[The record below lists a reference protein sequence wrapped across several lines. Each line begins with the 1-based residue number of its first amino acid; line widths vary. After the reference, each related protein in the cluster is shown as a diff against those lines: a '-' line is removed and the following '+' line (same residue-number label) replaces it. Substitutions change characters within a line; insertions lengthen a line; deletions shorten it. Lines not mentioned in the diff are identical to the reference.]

1 MNPQLLRVTN
11 RIIERSRETRS
22 AYLARI
28 EQAKTST
35 VHRSQLACGN
45 LAHGFAACQPE
56 DKASLKS
63 MLRNNIAIITSY
75 NDMLSA
81 HQPYEHYPEIIRKAL
96 HEANAVGQVAGGVPA
111 MCDGVTQGQDGM
123 ELSLLSREVIAMS
136 AAVGLS
142 HNMFDGALF
151 LGVCDKIVPG
161 LTMAALSFGHLPAV
175 FVPSGPMASG
185 LPNKEKVRIRQL
197 YAEGKVDRMALL
209 ESEAASYHAPGTCTF
224 YGTANTNQ
232 MVVEFMGMQLPGS
245 SFVHPDSPLRDA
257 LTAAAARQ
265 VTRMT
270 GNGNEW
276 MPIGKMIDEKVVVNG
291 IVALLAT
298 GGSTNHTMHLVAMAR
313 AAGIQ
318 INWDDFS
325 DLSDV
330 VPLMARLYPNGPA
343 DINHFQAAGGV
354 PVLVRELL
362 KAGLLH
368 EDVNTVAGFGLS
380 RYTLEPWLNNGELDW
395 REGAEKSLDNNVI
408 ASFEQPFSHHG
419 GTKVLSGNLGRAVM
433 KTSAVPVENQVIEA
447 PAVVFESQ
455 HDVMPAFEA
464 GLLDRD
470 CVVVVRHQG
479 PKANGMPELHKLM
492 PPLGVLLDRCFKI
505 ALVTDGRLSGASG
518 KVPSAIHVTP
528 EAYDG
533 GLLAKV
539 RDGDIIRVNG
549 QTGELTLLVDEAELA
564 AREPHIPDLSASR
577 VGTGRELFSA
587 LREKTVR
594 CRTGRNLYHFL
605 RRQICNQARENS
617 DEKLENKCRINPD
630 HRPGCTGYRGKKTGT
645 RGADGKSVG
654 CWWGARSGSDSA
666 YRVRS

>member
-1 MNPQLLRVTN
+1 MHPELLRVTK
-11 RIIERSRETRS
+11 RIAERSRATRE

-28 EQAKTST
+28 EQAKSQT
-35 VHRSQLACGN
+35 VHRASLACGN
-45 LAHGFAACQPE
+45 LAHGFAACQPD
-56 DKASLKS
+56 DKAALKS
-63 MLRNNIAIITSY
+63 MLRNNIGIITSY

-81 HQPYEHYPEIIRKAL
+81 HQPYENYPQQIREAL
-96 HEANAVGQVAGGVPA
+96 HIVGAVAQVAGGVPA

-142 HNMFDGALF
+142 HNMFDGALY

-161 LTMAALSFGHLPAV
+161 LVMAALSFGHLPAV
-175 FVPSGPMASG
+175 FIPSGPMSSG

-197 YAEGKVDRMALL
+197 YAEGKVDRAALL
-209 ESEAASYHAPGTCTF
+209 ESEAASYHEPGTCTF

-232 MVVEFMGMQLPGS
+232 MVIEFMGMQLPGS
-245 SFVHPDSPLRDA
+245 SFVHPDAPLRHA

-265 VTRMT
+265 VTRLT

-276 MPIGKMIDEKVVVNG
+276 MPLGKLVDEKVVVNG

-313 AAGIQ
+313 AAGII

-325 DLSDV
+325 EISDV
-330 VPLMARLYPNGPA
+330 VPLLARLYPNGPA

-354 PVLVRELL
+354 PVLMRELL
-362 KAGLLH
+362 KGGLLH
-368 EDVNTVAGFGLS
+368 EDVNTVAGFGLT
-380 RYTLEPWLNNGELDW
+380 RYTQEPWLDNGELAW
-395 REGAEKSLDNNVI
+395 RDGAQASLDDTII
-408 ASFEQPFSHHG
+408 ATIDKPFSKHG

-433 KTSAVPVENQVIEA
+433 KTSAVPVENQVVEA

-455 HDVMPAFEA
+455 HDVLPAFEA
-464 GLLDRD
+464 SLLDRD
-470 CVVVVRHQG
+470 CVIVVRHQG

-539 RDGDIIRVNG
+539 RDGDLIRVNG
-549 QTGELTLLVDEAELA
+549 QTGELTLLVDDAELA
-564 AREPHIPDLSASR
+564 QREPHHPDLSAQR
-577 VGTGRELFSA
+577 VGTGRELFGA
-587 LREKTVR
+587 LRE
-594 CRTGRNLYHFL
+594 NL
-605 RRQICNQARENS
+605 S
-617 DEKLENKCRINPD
+617 
-630 HRPGCTGYRGKKTGT
+630 
-645 RGADGKSVG
+645 GAEQ
-654 CWWGARSGSDSA
+654 GATCIEF
-666 YRVRS
+666 

>member
-22 AYLARI
+22 AYLGRI

-395 REGAEKSLDNNVI
+395 REGAEKSLDSNVI

-505 ALVTDGRLSGASG
+505 ALVTDGRLSVSYPRNTRSLRWRAAG
-518 KVPSAIHVTP
+518 KSARRGHHSCEWT
-528 EAYDG
+528 D
-533 GLLAKV
+533 
-539 RDGDIIRVNG
+539 RRTD
-549 QTGELTLLVDEAELA
+549 A
-564 AREPHIPDLSASR
+564 AGRRS
-577 VGTGRELFSA
+577 GTGCS
-587 LREKTVR
+587 
-594 CRTGRNLYHFL
+594 RTAH
-605 RRQICNQARENS
+605 S
-617 DEKLENKCRINPD
+617 
-630 HRPGCTGYRGKKTGT
+630 
-645 RGADGKSVG
+645 
-654 CWWGARSGSDSA
+654 
-666 YRVRS
+666 

>member
-1 MNPQLLRVTN
+1 MNPNLLRVTQ
-11 RIIERSRETRS
+11 RIVERSRDTRS

-28 EQAKTST
+28 EQAKSTT

-45 LAHGFAACQPE
+45 LAHGFAACQPD

-81 HQPYEHYPEIIRKAL
+81 HQPYEHYPDIIRKAL

-161 LTMAALSFGHLPAV
+161 LVMAALSFGHLPSI
-175 FVPSGPMASG
+175 FIPSGPMASG
-185 LPNKEKVRIRQL
+185 LANKEKVRI
-197 YAEGKVDRMALL
+197 VDRMALL

-245 SFVHPDSPLRDA
+245 SFVHPDAPLREA

-265 VTRMT
+265 VTRLT

-313 AAGIQ
+313 AAGIL

-325 DLSDV
+325 DLSDI

-354 PVLVRELL
+354 PVLMRELL
-362 KAGLLH
+362 NAGLLH

-380 RYTLEPWLNNGELDW
+380 RYTMEPWLNEGELDW
-395 REGAEKSLDNNVI
+395 REGAAKSLDSNVI
-408 ASFEQPFSHHG
+408 ATFDQPFSHHG

-455 HDVMPAFEA
+455 HDVLPAFDA

-549 QTGELTLLVDEAELA
+549 QTGELTLLVDEEELA
-564 AREPHIPDLSASR
+564 SRQPHIPDLSASR
-577 VGTGRELFSA
+577 VGTGREMFSA
-587 LREKTVR
+587 LREK
-594 CRTGRNLYHFL
+594 L
-605 RRQICNQARENS
+605 S
-617 DEKLENKCRINPD
+617 
-630 HRPGCTGYRGKKTGT
+630 
-645 RGADGKSVG
+645 GAEQ
-654 CWWGARSGSDSA
+654 GATCITF
-666 YRVRS
+666 

>member
-1 MNPQLLRVTN
+1 
-11 RIIERSRETRS
+11 
-22 AYLARI
+22 
-28 EQAKTST
+28 
-35 VHRSQLACGN
+35 
-45 LAHGFAACQPE
+45 
-56 DKASLKS
+56 
-63 MLRNNIAIITSY
+63 
-75 NDMLSA
+75 
-81 HQPYEHYPEIIRKAL
+81 
-96 HEANAVGQVAGGVPA
+96 
-111 MCDGVTQGQDGM
+111 
-123 ELSLLSREVIAMS
+123 
-136 AAVGLS
+136 
-142 HNMFDGALF
+142 
-151 LGVCDKIVPG
+151 
-161 LTMAALSFGHLPAV
+161 
-175 FVPSGPMASG
+175 
-185 LPNKEKVRIRQL
+185 
-197 YAEGKVDRMALL
+197 
-209 ESEAASYHAPGTCTF
+209 
-224 YGTANTNQ
+224 
-232 MVVEFMGMQLPGS
+232 
-245 SFVHPDSPLRDA
+245 
-257 LTAAAARQ
+257 
-265 VTRMT
+265 
-270 GNGNEW
+270 
-276 MPIGKMIDEKVVVNG
+276 MIDEKVVVNG

-395 REGAEKSLDNNVI
+395 RDGAEKSLDNNVI

-419 GTKVLSGNLGRAVM
+419 GTKVLSGNLGRAVMKTSAVPGEKHVIEAPAVVFECQHDVMPAFEAGLLDRDCVVVVRHQGPKANGMPELHKLMPALGGLLDRCFIIALVTAGRLSGAVM

-587 LREKTVR
+587 LREK
-594 CRTGRNLYHFL
+594 L
-605 RRQICNQARENS
+605 S
-617 DEKLENKCRINPD
+617 
-630 HRPGCTGYRGKKTGT
+630 
-645 RGADGKSVG
+645 GAEQ
-654 CWWGARSGSDSA
+654 GATCITF
-666 YRVRS
+666 